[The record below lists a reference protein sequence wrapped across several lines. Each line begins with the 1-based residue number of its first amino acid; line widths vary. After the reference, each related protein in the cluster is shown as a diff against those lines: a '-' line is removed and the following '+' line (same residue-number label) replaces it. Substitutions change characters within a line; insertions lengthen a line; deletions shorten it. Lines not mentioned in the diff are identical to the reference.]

1 MVFTLNLL
9 NYLKIELIFLGKLKW
24 VFCELQIESTKKKK
38 KRHRAQG
45 TSSICKKVWGHIGR
59 SHFLLPTFQFRF
71 FLFWQRGVL
80 LPTTYKLAFTLY
92 IAIHHRKLCW
102 NFFGIFCT
110 HLRYIAKI
118 NIFEPNSTCKFQNWI
133 QHLQLITAKMNWNK
147 TSVY

>member
-1 MVFTLNLL
+1 MNFNLGNDL
-9 NYLKIELIFLGKLKW
+9 PGIYSESVKIFNIKLIFFFGKLKW
-24 VFCELQIESTKKKK
+24 VYCELQIESTKKKK

-80 LPTTYKLAFTLY
+80 LLTTYKLAFTLY

-102 NFFGIFCT
+102 NFFWNFLHPSKIFC
-110 HLRYIAKI
+110 RNFSAKL
-118 NIFEPNSTCKFQNWI
+118 K
-133 QHLQLITAKMNWNK
+133 LQFSLFRIEYNTF
-147 TSVY
+147 S